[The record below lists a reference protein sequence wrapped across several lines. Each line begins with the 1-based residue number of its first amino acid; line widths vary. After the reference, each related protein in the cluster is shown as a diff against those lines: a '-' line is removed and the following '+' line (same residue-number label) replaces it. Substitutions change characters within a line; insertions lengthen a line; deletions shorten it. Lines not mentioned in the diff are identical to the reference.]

1 MRPDHALYH
10 RGTVGGREKSPRACL
25 SSFPRIQPPPP
36 PPSAALESR
45 RPLLVSAAENRPP
58 VSATSLPTRGKWF
71 ELAGA
76 AKPRGDGESRRCDG
90 SRTEVVRAG
99 LSSQAPLSRLPRI

>member
-10 RGTVGGREKSPRACL
+10 RGTVGGRGKSPRTCL
-25 SSFPRIQPPPP
+25 SSFPRIQP

-45 RPLLVSAAENRPP
+45 RPLLVSVAENRPP
-58 VSATSLPTRGKWF
+58 VSATSLPTCGKWF